1 MNPLVPLL
9 ADSMGEFSMLV
20 AIGPWSIEDTVN
32 PLNFLSDEIP
42 SNFGHTHT
50 LS

>member
-9 ADSMGEFSMLV
+9 ADSMGEFSMSV
-20 AIGPWSIEDTVN
+20 AIGPRSIEDTVN
-32 PLNFLSDEIP
+32 SLNFLSNEIP
-42 SNFGHTHT
+42 SELGHTHT